1 MAAQI
6 WTGAEEELTMERD
19 QIHSQGLEL
28 MSELREVYTEKPDWL
43 RLRDMHISRH
53 IPVNYIRE
61 DDWIGRGYVA
71 MEPVDDQCVVYGS
84 FDFVHTRNL
93 FRLGI
98 DQAAV
103 PAFCSKLAVAGVRP
117 RFTEM

>member
-1 MAAQI
+1 
-6 WTGAEEELTMERD
+6 
-19 QIHSQGLEL
+19 

-53 IPVNYIRE
+53 IPVAYISE
-61 DDWIGRGYVA
+61 DDWIDRGYVA
-71 MEPVDDQCVVYGS
+71 TELADDQCVVYDADDGS

-98 DQAAV
+98 DQASV
-103 PAFCSKLAVAGVRP
+103 PAFCSKLAVTGVRP
-117 RFTEM
+117 RFTEYVGS